1 MIQFIIRHFNDH
13 ENLKSIYDQLS
24 TQIDESKFDH
34 KISIY
39 DDGSDELPDL
49 PGVIDNGINE
59 GELQSY
65 CNIRDSIEKPY
76 IVFIDSDDIL
86 ELDSVKIYETKV
98 EEMRNHF
105 LNPMKVLFNYKVIKN
120 GILQEGYSQLH
131 TNSMAYD
138 LIDANLYLKYTK
150 KLGKIIFDFEDILGY
165 DKINNN
171 SDTYLSHL
179 LNLKSALDSV
189 TYFIPSSQVTFNYV
203 VSSYPSQNKY
213 IDRERFLDGKYQ
225 NIYDNPKLKERF
237 ELWKMLVL
245 RNL

>member
-1 MIQFIIRHFNDH
+1 
-13 ENLKSIYDQLS
+13 
-24 TQIDESKFDH
+24 
-34 KISIY
+34 
-39 DDGSDELPDL
+39 
-49 PGVIDNGINE
+49 
-59 GELQSY
+59 
-65 CNIRDSIEKPY
+65 
-76 IVFIDSDDIL
+76 
-86 ELDSVKIYETKV
+86 
-98 EEMRNHF
+98 
-105 LNPMKVLFNYKVIKN
+105 MKVLFNYKVIKN

>member
-171 SDTYLSHL
+171 
-179 LNLKSALDSV
+179 
-189 TYFIPSSQVTFNYV
+189 
-203 VSSYPSQNKY
+203 
-213 IDRERFLDGKYQ
+213 
-225 NIYDNPKLKERF
+225 
-237 ELWKMLVL
+237 
-245 RNL
+245 

>member
-1 MIQFIIRHFNDH
+1 
-13 ENLKSIYDQLS
+13 
-24 TQIDESKFDH
+24 
-34 KISIY
+34 
-39 DDGSDELPDL
+39 
-49 PGVIDNGINE
+49 
-59 GELQSY
+59 
-65 CNIRDSIEKPY
+65 
-76 IVFIDSDDIL
+76 
-86 ELDSVKIYETKV
+86 
-98 EEMRNHF
+98 
-105 LNPMKVLFNYKVIKN
+105 
-120 GILQEGYSQLH
+120 
-131 TNSMAYD
+131 MAYD